1 MDTEET
7 TDLIVHPNPTSDE
20 SRSNTVVTSVFGRF
34 LSSLMVLF
42 ASSQRLSISVQL
54 VGFPVLEAVSA
65 GLAILC
71 QKLSEKLGLPLGTES
86 QWENMAARVDRL
98 VSIGM
103 EAKYETPEKAAEAF
117 VAAVVNSVIKGQN
130 VPREPKGLY
139 AFFFQMSTNFFA
151 QCIAAASQ
159 LRREIEA
166 AEKEFEEGNMFQ
178 GFALVHVEFQE
189 IFGKYIDELDP
200 ATDPSL
206 VKGVVFATL
215 RNRLEQKRWMI
226 ELQKALRELPLRLSH
241 VPNEEFGEDLGS
253 SVSKMWINT
262 QLMLSAINAPSSA
275 LILNGDDYPNAV
287 RSCRQLELGIIIQ
300 RFFERMKEQG
310 FRSLPADL
318 HEVLL
323 SHLTASLSEICGW
336 SDRAAQMSNWEF
348 FVDMMNLQMS
358 HLSHDEA
365 LSLLVGEHYDTS
377 GDVVENVSDDLPDD
391 LILRS
396 VDWGRVTV
404 SDCEAMLD
412 SNNRNLGL
420 LTDGI
425 IRMNQPV
432 REAAGWAF
440 LRMSE
445 FREKEPLE
453 WNRQAKKLVGNGV
466 FPITVDLVGEL
477 GDLVSDE
484 LLKSNL
490 EALLQEIAFGRTSNN
505 NDILCGKRLLNFV
518 KELMVYFETPAG
530 RWLFM
535 KSIMDCVLNAG
546 GSGAKGVILREKLPA
561 ELWEKLC
568 LAELVLTCAPV
579 PLDGG
584 NTYGE
589 FDERIAYKYM
599 ARWETLFDENG
610 YLGWEAFSGFSMEE
624 GAELV
629 KRYSEE
635 EIFRWLYEFRA
646 SEIDELWAMYSH
658 ARDQFYSFWESHPEV
673 DPE

>member
-7 TDLIVHPNPTSDE
+7 PDLIVHPNPTSDE
-20 SRSNTVVTSVFGRF
+20 YRSNTVVTSVFGRF

-42 ASSQRLSISVQL
+42 ASSQRLSISVEL
-54 VGFPVLEAVSA
+54 VGFPVLESVSA

-71 QKLSEKLGLPLGTES
+71 QKLSEKLGIPLGTES
-86 QWENMAARVDRL
+86 QWEDICARVDRL

-117 VAAVVNSVIKGQN
+117 VAAVVNSVIKGLN
-130 VPREPKGLY
+130 VPREPNGLY
-139 AFFFQMSTNFFA
+139 AFFFQMSTQYFA

-166 AEKEFEEGNMFQ
+166 AEKEFEEGNMFH

-189 IFGKYIDELDP
+189 VFGQYIDELDP

-206 VKGVVFATL
+206 VKGTVFAHL
-215 RNRLEQKRWMI
+215 RSRLEYKLSMI
-226 ELQKALRELPLRLSH
+226 ELQKALRELPLRLSLL
-241 VPNEEFGEDLGS
+241 PNEKFGEHVGS
-253 SVSKMWINT
+253 DVSKMWINT

-275 LILNGDDYPNAV
+275 LILSGDDYPNAV
-287 RSCRQLELGIIIQ
+287 RSCREFESSVITQ

-310 FRSLPADL
+310 FRPLPQGL

-323 SHLTASLSEICGW
+323 SHLTASLGEISGW
-336 SDRAAQMSNWEF
+336 SDRAAQLSNWEF
-348 FVDMMNLQMS
+348 FVDMTNLRMS
-358 HLSHDEA
+358 HLSHEEA
-365 LSLLVGEHYDTS
+365 LALLMEKQPDTS
-377 GDVVENVSDDLPDD
+377 GHVIEQVSDDLPDD

-396 VDWGRVTV
+396 VDWSRVTV
-404 SDCEAMLD
+404 SDCEAMLQ
-412 SNNRNLGL
+412 SNTRNFGL
-420 LTDGI
+420 ITDGI
-425 IRMNQPV
+425 IRMDQSV
-432 REAAGWAF
+432 REAAGWLF
-440 LRMSE
+440 LRLSE
-445 FREKEPLE
+445 IREKEPLE
-453 WNRQAKKLVGNGV
+453 WNRLAKKLVENGV

-490 EALLQEIAFGRTSNN
+490 DALLQEIAFGRTSGN
-505 NDILCGKRLLNFV
+505 NDIFCGKRLLKFV
-518 KELMVYFETPAG
+518 KELLVYFETPAG

-535 KSIMDCVLNAG
+535 KSIMDRVLNAG
-546 GSGAKGVILREKLPA
+546 VSGVKGLILREKLPA

-579 PLDGG
+579 HLDGG
-584 NTYGE
+584 NTFGE
-589 FDERIAYKYM
+589 FGDRIAYTYM
-599 ARWETLFDENG
+599 ARWQTLFDENG

-624 GAELV
+624 GVMLV

-646 SEIDELWAMYSH
+646 GEIDELWAIYAH
-658 ARDQFYSFWESHPEV
+658 ARDEFYSFWESHPEV
-673 DPE
+673 DPD